1 MIPDKLETESI
12 SFIDFRK
19 NIYRKELKMQHKL
32 ISAPGGTV
40 HYWISKKETASDCI
54 VFTHGLT
61 ADHTMF
67 EKQLVYFS
75 KNYTII
81 LWDVPMHGLSKPYR
95 QFSYRDTAKILHGIL
110 RKENIEKT
118 FLVGMSMGG
127 YPSQHFADLYPNMV
141 KGFAALDTTPLGFRY
156 YSKSDLWWLKHAASM
171 AKCFTAS
178 LLRKSIAWSVSMRK
192 YSYQKMLSMLKPL
205 SKEEII
211 QQMRIAYEYF
221 ISENKDVDFSFPV
234 LILVGEKDSTGKVK
248 SYCQEWAKQTGY
260 PLHFIK
266 HAKHFA
272 NGDNPE
278 QVNKEIENFMIKT
291 IYQERK
297 NHVVL

>member
-1 MIPDKLETESI
+1 
-12 SFIDFRK
+12 
-19 NIYRKELKMQHKL
+19 MQHKT
-32 ISAPGGTV
+32 IAAQGGTV
-40 HYWISKKETASDCI
+40 HYWIARNENASDCI

-67 EKQLVYFS
+67 EKQIPCFS
-75 KNYTII
+75 GKYTLI
-81 LWDVPMHGLSKPYR
+81 LWDVPMHGLSRPYQ
-95 QFSYRDTAKILHGIL
+95 QFSYRDTSEILHSIL
-110 RKENIEKT
+110 QKEKIEKT

-127 YPSQHFADLYPNMV
+127 YPSQHFAAMYPGMV
-141 KGFAALDTTPLGFRY
+141 KGFVALGTTPLGLKY
-156 YSKSDLWWLKHAASM
+156 YSKPDLWWLEQAAPM

-178 LLRKSIAWSVSMRK
+178 LLRKSMAWSVSESH

-221 ISENKDVDFSFPV
+221 IAENKDVDFPFPV
-234 LILVGEKDSTGKVK
+234 LILAGEKDHTGKVK
-248 SYCQEWAKQTGY
+248 AYCKEWSKQTGY

-266 HAKHFA
+266 QAKHFA

-278 QVNKEIENFMIKT
+278 QVNKEIENFIT
-291 IYQERK
+291 RTVHQERK
-297 NHVVL
+297 NHDASKV